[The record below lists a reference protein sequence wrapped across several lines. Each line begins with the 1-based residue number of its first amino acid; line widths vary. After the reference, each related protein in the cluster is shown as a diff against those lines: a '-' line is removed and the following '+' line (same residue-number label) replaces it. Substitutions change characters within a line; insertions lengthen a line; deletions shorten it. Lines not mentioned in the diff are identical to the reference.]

1 MSEEI
6 PRKPDYI
13 SQEDWD
19 SVDVPEWTDE
29 EIANARPA
37 IEVLPEIVEEYRR
50 RTRGQ
55 QKDPTKEQVSIRLSP
70 EVLEFFRATGSGW
83 QSRIDDVLKE
93 HVGKH

>member
-1 MSEEI
+1 MSEE
-6 PRKPDYI
+6 PKKPDYI

-19 SVDVPEWTDE
+19 SVDVPEWTE
-29 EIANARPA
+29 EDWANARPA

-55 QKDPTKEQVSIRLSP
+55 QKEPTKEQVSIRLSP

-93 HVGKH
+93 HLGKH

>member
-1 MSEEI
+1 MSEE
-6 PRKPDYI
+6 PKKPDDI

-55 QKDPTKEQVSIRLSP
+55 QKEPTKEQVSIP
-70 EVLEFFRATGSGW
+70 
-83 QSRIDDVLKE
+83 QP
-93 HVGKH
+93 

>member
-6 PRKPDYI
+6 PKKPDYI

-50 RTRGQ
+50 TRGQ

-70 EVLEFFRATGSGW
+70 EVLDYFRGQGKGW
-83 QSRIDDVLKE
+83 QTQIDDILKA
-93 HVGKH
+93 HIARQ

>member
-1 MSEEI
+1 MPPTI
-6 PRKPDYI
+6 K
-13 SQEDWD
+13 
-19 SVDVPEWTDE
+19 
-29 EIANARPA
+29 
-37 IEVLPEIVEEYRR
+37 VLPEIVEEYRR

-55 QKDPTKEQVSIRLSP
+55 QKEPTKEQVSIRLSP

>member
-1 MSEEI
+1 MSEE
-6 PRKPDYI
+6 PKKPDYI

-55 QKDPTKEQVSIRLSP
+55 QKEPTKEQVSIRLSP